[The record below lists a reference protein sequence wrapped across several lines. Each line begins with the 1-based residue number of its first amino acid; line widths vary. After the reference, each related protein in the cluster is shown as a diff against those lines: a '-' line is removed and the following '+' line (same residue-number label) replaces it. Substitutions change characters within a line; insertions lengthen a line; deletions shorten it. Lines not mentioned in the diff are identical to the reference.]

1 MGWVGA
7 GTRSPALPNNMCA
20 RSPMDTASDY
30 GSEEWEFKSL
40 RAHHKLSAVR
50 STDRTFDFGSIN
62 RGSNPLPRTIVR
74 KQKIVEIMLAKR
86 RNMMYS

>member
-7 GTRSPALPNNMCA
+7 GTRSPALPNKLRT

-40 RAHHKLSAVR
+40 RVRQKKVKLSCAFCLHTACIGARV
-50 STDRTFDFGSIN
+50 
-62 RGSNPLPRTIVR
+62 
-74 KQKIVEIMLAKR
+74 
-86 RNMMYS
+86 